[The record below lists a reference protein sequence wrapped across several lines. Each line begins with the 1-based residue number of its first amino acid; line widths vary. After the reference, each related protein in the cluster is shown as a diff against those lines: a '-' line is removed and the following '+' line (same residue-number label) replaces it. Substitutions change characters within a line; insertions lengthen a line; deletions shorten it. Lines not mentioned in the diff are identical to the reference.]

1 MIRDP
6 SDGSVT
12 GKRPSVKALK
22 AKHGDSWGI
31 NPPPDMPKKIPA
43 QAPTA
48 DQLRQHYAKHSLA
61 FKPKTD
67 PTPETAIADGEGE

>member
-12 GKRPSVKALK
+12 GKKRPSVKALK
-22 AKHGDSWGI
+22 AKHGDNWGI
-31 NPPPDMPKKIPA
+31 SPPPIVASTKP

-48 DQLRQHYAKHSLA
+48 DQLRAHYAKHNLA
-61 FKPKTD
+61 FEPKEDRT
-67 PTPETAIADGEGE
+67 TLMGEQGE